1 MRWSGFNNTVVM
13 GGFVWGVLVSIIVY
27 FLLNKSIQVYR
38 VEFFEF
44 CNKYSLLK
52 WLTPSSSKKSG
63 VIRLSGLVG
72 FAVIFGGVF
81 LIIGILIDPIAKK
94 AAEYT
99 LSQILHKNVKI
110 EKFNTSFLKA
120 KLNIQGLY
128 IDDIKTDEITL
139 KLSWYYLFWKKFDI
153 ESLIVKNIHTQKS
166 IKALVN
172 LKKEAENKTTFNNN
186 KINIT
191 LPKPEQLISG
201 YQLESLQKIEKLK
214 NDYEEFMVFRNEIKK
229 IINNDKTQISSIKKE
244 IENLD
249 RLSKNIKSLD
259 DIQEIIVQIEKIKK
273 EVNSIKKDLN
283 NRKNKLLTLKQQIIQ
298 DLDEIKK
305 ASNRDYEKLAKKYN
319 LLKSGKYYQ
328 FAQSFFQPKIKTYVN
343 KLVKYY
349 EIIKPYLSDNKKN
362 EQQYIRQKGVYI
374 KYTDNIKFP
383 AIIKPIDLSGG
394 KGIKIINSHS
404 ELELAKDNILEVSKS
419 YVVEEFIKGEHFSY
433 FCFIYNKDIIL
444 EFLAKEYFSKN
455 KFLVQG
461 AIGHINNLLIL
472 NKIRKISY
480 ILINELNLKDGI
492 LHFQFVIKDNDIFI
506 LEVTRRIPGD
516 LYIRLIELSLGVNLS
531 ENIVRLYTDKPL
543 NFIKNNENKI
553 ITRHC
558 VMSNKNG
565 VFEKVLIKG
574 NLIEEYF
581 LKKSGEKIKNYF
593 QEKIAILFFK
603 GDNFK
608 VEVNV
613 MET

>member
-1 MRWSGFNNTVVM
+1 M
-13 GGFVWGVLVSIIVY
+13 
-27 FLLNKSIQVYR
+27 
-38 VEFFEF
+38 
-44 CNKYSLLK
+44 
-52 WLTPSSSKKSG
+52 
-63 VIRLSGLVG
+63 
-72 FAVIFGGVF
+72 
-81 LIIGILIDPIAKK
+81 
-94 AAEYT
+94 
-99 LSQILHKNVKI
+99 KI
-110 EKFNTSFLKA
+110 EKIIILGGSHAELPLINAAKRLGFFVITIGNKDDIGHKFSDKFIQLDYKDYKSIKKIMVDENVKYIIAGSNDFCIKTASLLNNKYDNYDLICNIHNKDLFKDLA
-120 KLNIQGLY
+120 IKLNIP
-128 IDDIKTDEITL
+128 
-139 KLSWYYLFWKKFDI
+139 
-153 ESLIVKNIHTQKS
+153 V
-166 IKALVN
+166 
-172 LKKEAENKTTFNNN
+172 
-186 KINIT
+186 
-191 LPKPEQLISG
+191 PK
-201 YQLESLQKIEKLK
+201 
-214 NDYEEFMVFRNEIKK
+214 R
-229 IINNDKTQISSIKKE
+229 
-244 IENLD
+244 
-249 RLSKNIKSLD
+249 
-259 DIQEIIVQIEKIKK
+259 
-273 EVNSIKKDLN
+273 
-283 NRKNKLLTLKQQIIQ
+283 
-298 DLDEIKK
+298 
-305 ASNRDYEKLAKKYN
+305 
-319 LLKSGKYYQ
+319 
-328 FAQSFFQPKIKTYVN
+328 
-343 KLVKYY
+343 
-349 EIIKPYLSDNKKN
+349 
-362 EQQYIRQKGVYI
+362 
-374 KYTDNIKFP
+374 YTDNIKFP